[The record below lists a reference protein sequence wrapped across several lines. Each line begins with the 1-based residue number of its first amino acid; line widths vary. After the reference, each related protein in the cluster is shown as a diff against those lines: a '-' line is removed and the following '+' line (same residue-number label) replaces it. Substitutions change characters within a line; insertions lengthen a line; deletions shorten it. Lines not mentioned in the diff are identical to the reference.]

1 MRNQTASYVDVFT
14 VVVVVVVINNK
25 KHLYSAKSII
35 VLVVLAVVTWSSSS
49 SLMSLLSWLFSP
61 SWLSPSMSW
70 LLMYSFHGCCF
81 RCRGSRC
88 VTVAVA
94 VIAVVIVTYQVL
106 RFPIGVCRMT
116 ICHSLSCTS
125 HRKLTLMPSSV
136 LEEESVGWAEVWKEK
151 NHNVYY

>member
-14 VVVVVVVINNK
+14 VVVVVVVINNN

-35 VLVVLAVVTWSSSS
+35 VLVVLAVVTWSSLMSS
-49 SLMSLLSWLFSP
+49 SLSWLFSP

-81 RCRGSRC
+81 RCRGCRC